1 MSRRD
6 RVCNKFIVLIIC
18 CLVSAQARNGVR
30 KTEAHRC
37 KTSEVSFCK
46 VEEACYTNSRMTR
59 SEVRE
64 FYAAQ
69 YEERAR
75 RDPSLPEQNGPLM
88 MKCLCKCG
96 CREERPELKVCS
108 TCNRPTCYANCSIY
122 WQCHWCLRYP
132 EDIPQHCQACGK
144 DYPRSDERCLRC
156 EAFLCVV
163 CFRHDTRGLCT
174 RCNNWLTSEINSAER
189 RTECLICYAEL
200 DEESLDR
207 CLKCHAAK
215 CRDCDIHYTFCIKCD
230 FMRPD
235 WAQMFI
241 VKESKRYY
249 GRCPDWSK
257 SIEDCWEHERLKA
270 TATNTRKYFM

>member
-1 MSRRD
+1 
-6 RVCNKFIVLIIC
+6 
-18 CLVSAQARNGVR
+18 
-30 KTEAHRC
+30 
-37 KTSEVSFCK
+37 
-46 VEEACYTNSRMTR
+46 MTR
-59 SEVRE
+59 REVRE

-69 YEERAR
+69 YKERAR
-75 RDPSLPEQNGPLM
+75 RDPGCPEQNGPLM
-88 MKCLCKCG
+88 MKCSCKCG
-96 CREERPELKVCS
+96 CRKVRPELKVCS
-108 TCNRPTCYANCSIY
+108 TCNNPTCFANCSIY

-132 EDIPQHCQACGK
+132 EDIPQHCLACGE
-144 DYPRSDERCLRC
+144 DYPRSDQRCLRC
-156 EAFLCVV
+156 KAFLCVV

-235 WAQMFI
+235 WAQMFLM
-241 VKESKRYY
+241 KESKRYY